1 MANAA
6 AAPAA
11 AIREESRV
19 WPRTA
24 APVVAAAEEADLE
37 AEEEALEASEPVA
50 EAPVLVAETEPDK
63 VVLVPV
69 ACAPPVWV

>member
-1 MANAA
+1 MAKAA

-11 AIREESRV
+11 AIREESRA

-24 APVVAAAEEADLE
+24 APVVAAAEEAD
-37 AEEEALEASEPVA
+37 EEALEAAEPV
-50 EAPVLVAETEPDK
+50 VVAETEPDR

-69 ACAPPVWV
+69 ACAPPVVV

>member
-1 MANAA
+1 MAKAA

-24 APVVAAAEEADLE
+24 APVVAAADEADLE
-37 AEEEALEASEPVA
+37 ADEEALEAPVPVV
-50 EAPVLVAETEPDK
+50 EAPVLVAETEPDR

-69 ACAPPVWV
+69 ACELPVVV